1 MPKRTFE
8 HVVSRLKGDERKRKM
23 ELYHHLSASIGKSV
37 KEFMDATGFKRSLVF
52 KYLRE
57 FKSEG
62 HVETR
67 ERGKRYLSL
76 KLARST

>member
-1 MPKRTFE
+1 
-8 HVVSRLKGDERKRKM
+8 M
-23 ELYHHLSASIGKSV
+23 ELYRHLSASTGKSV
-37 KEFMDATGFKRSLVF
+37 KESMDATGFKRSLVF

-67 ERGKRYLSL
+67 ERGKWYLSL
-76 KLARST
+76 RLTRST